1 MFCSF
6 NFFLDKN
13 VISKAVCELKFKM
26 KFKLLFNWKNLI
38 YFLLKLGMGYG
49 GIIMKLK
56 LKYYHDLNFR
66 TLRICSEILFFSK
79 NAHNFNNKKV
89 YSKECM
95 QVFLFCFL
103 FVFFAGSNIHEIE
116 ICWKVC
122 MSIIMLYIGRNYWK
136 IK

>member
-6 NFFLDKN
+6 NFFLVKN
-13 VISKAVCELKFKM
+13 VMFANSSLKWNINYS
-26 KFKLLFNWKNLI
+26 LTEKNLI

-66 TLRICSEILFFSK
+66 TLRMCSEILFFSK